1 MVSFTSAAIS
11 RALLNGWKRTDSQ
24 ISILQSM
31 LSAGRLGRWTW
42 VLLNHSS
49 ATRRCKPIVPKNEV
63 QPLGYLA
70 DVDVEISLGFDGAVL

>member
-1 MVSFTSAAIS
+1 
-11 RALLNGWKRTDSQ
+11 
-24 ISILQSM
+24 M